1 MNKRTAPLIVAVAIL
16 TTIHRHVVTGLH
28 SIGVRP
34 EEFGVVW
41 TVGVSIV
48 MLSFAIL
55 EAVAYYHLSRA
66 FQSAN
71 TPQTRQN
78 IVILGAFNFL
88 VIALV
93 NAPSLAADA
102 QGLLTA
108 DYLRDTY
115 PTFFWMDSIL
125 LWSFGQTVISGIT
138 VVSTF
143 YAEAVIED
151 AEKSPPVR
159 AKKPVTTM
167 LPKQVIKPARALQV
181 ASKSY
186 NNDAEIAT
194 ALVDGE
200 KVGQIARKL
209 QAEIGI
215 TYSAAYSRVS
225 RIQQK
230 IQKGEF
236 SG

>member
-1 MNKRTAPLIVAVAIL
+1 MGKRTAPLIVAVAIL
-16 TTIHRHVVTGLH
+16 TTVHRHVVTGLH
-28 SIGVRP
+28 AIGIRPESFGDIWTIGV
-34 EEFGVVW
+34 F
-41 TVGVSIV
+41 IV

-55 EAVAYYHLSRA
+55 EAFAYFHLSLA

-71 TPQTRQN
+71 TSQTRRN

-209 QAEIGI
+209 QAEMGL

>member
-34 EEFGVVW
+34 EEFGIVW
-41 TVGVSIV
+41 TVGVSVV

-71 TPQTRQN
+71 TPQTRRN

-151 AEKSPPVR
+151 AEKAPPVR
-159 AKKPVTTM
+159 AKKSVTTM
-167 LPKQVIKPARALQV
+167 LSKQVIKPARALQV
-181 ASKSY
+181 SPKNY

-209 QAEIGI
+209 QAETGI
-215 TYSAAYSRVS
+215 TYSSAYGRVS
-225 RIQQK
+225 RIQKK
-230 IQKGEF
+230 IQTGEF
-236 SG
+236 K

>member
-1 MNKRTAPLIVAVAIL
+1 MNKRAAPLIVAVAIL

-34 EEFGVVW
+34 ESFGIAW
-41 TVGVSIV
+41 TIGVSIV

-66 FQSAN
+66 FQRAN
-71 TPQTRQN
+71 TPQTRRN

-151 AEKSPPVR
+151 AEKAQPVR

-167 LPKQVIKPARALQV
+167 LPKPVAKPARALQV
-181 ASKSY
+181 AAKSY

-194 ALVDGE
+194 ALVDGD
-200 KVGQIARKL
+200 KVSQIARKL
-209 QAEIGI
+209 QDETGI
-215 TYSAAYSRVS
+215 TYSAAYGRVA
-225 RIQQK
+225 RIQKK
-230 IQKGEF
+230 IQTGEF
-236 SG
+236 NV

>member
-1 MNKRTAPLIVAVAIL
+1 M
-16 TTIHRHVVTGLH
+16 
-28 SIGVRP
+28 
-34 EEFGVVW
+34 
-41 TVGVSIV
+41 
-48 MLSFAIL
+48 
-55 EAVAYYHLSRA
+55 
-66 FQSAN
+66 
-71 TPQTRQN
+71 
-78 IVILGAFNFL
+78 ILGAFNFL